1 MCTKWAQWPSPCHA
15 APFNRLVGKAG
26 GWLGCGLFVT
36 PGHLRVPQ
44 CRWRARRR
52 PASSS
57 SMRWTPSA
65 ARASTMARVRPY
77 GACNAPR
84 RRCAHGQVQGLARP
98 CVVPSAVGPAVC
110 EGARG
115 TRQGVSLQILQAH
128 GDPGTAQRAT
138 AAQAHAALGRRP
150 PRQRAP
156 RAVDGAEGAAGGSRG
171 QRAPRAADGGAARR
185 RRQRGA
191 ADHAG
196 DRQPAGRLRLARQH
210 QGARAAPPPPV
221 HLARGHAR
229 RSARGAFASR
239 ADVQASRLLALA
251 RCPSRPACQAAAHA
265 LRPSDDGA

>member
-1 MCTKWAQWPSPCHA
+1 MRVA
-15 APFNRLVGKAG
+15 
-26 GWLGCGLFVT
+26 VT
-36 PGHLRVPQ
+36 PGHLRVPH

-128 GDPGTAQRAT
+128 GDLGTAKEQLLLRSM
-138 AAQAHAALGRRP
+138 LPSGGGRRGSG
-150 PRQRAP
+150 RRGRLTGQRAP
-156 RAVDGAEGAAGGSRG
+156 RAVHGGRGRRGRLTGARRAGGDNEVQRTMLEIVNQLDGFDSRG
-171 QRAPRAADGGAARR
+171 NIKARAPRRPPGPPRPRPCSPVGARR
-185 RRQRGA
+185 
-191 ADHAG
+191 
-196 DRQPAGRLRLARQH
+196 LR
-210 QGARAAPPPPV
+210 V
-221 HLARGHAR
+221 ARGRAGQPPAR
-229 RSARGAFASR
+229 PGA
-239 ADVQASRLLALA
+239 V
-251 RCPSRPACQAAAHA
+251 PEPACLPGGRACVAAE
-265 LRPSDDGA
+265 